1 MAVLKTDMKWRKP
14 STVATSFAT
23 SSVGGAKTG
32 TNLVSA
38 ADDEIFFS
46 TNAEAAGGSS
56 VTQYG
61 KVFLANTHAT
71 DAASG
76 LGAWIANALDTPSAA
91 ASMKFVSSDA
101 ADSSSY
107 KIRIKGYNSGGTVV
121 TEDRTL
127 NGTSEVTSSTSFSV
141 TSSRNVTCEFID
153 DAGARANA
161 VGTITITHG
170 STVIGVIP
178 AGGSMAMTGLSIGRT
193 SDVDDTQTIADAS
206 TAPSGVSFSVA
217 NAAGEKILVD
227 AGSGDLAA
235 GEAQGYWLKLVLTP
249 AQPAV
254 SPFQVALQAAG
265 A

>member
-1 MAVLKTDMKWRKP
+1 MAVAKTDMKWRKP
-14 STVATSFAT
+14 TTVATSFAT
-23 SSVGGAKTG
+23 SSVGGAKTS

-46 TNAEAAGGSS
+46 TNANAAGGAS

-71 DAASG
+71 DAASV
-76 LGAWIANALDTPSAA
+76 LGAWIANALDTPSATDVMTF
-91 ASMKFVSSDA
+91 ASSSTS
-101 ADSSSY
+101 DSSSY
-107 KIRIKGYNSGGTVV
+107 KVRIKGYNSGGTVV
-121 TEDRTL
+121 SEDRTL

-141 TSSRNVTCEFID
+141 TSSRNVTCEFLD
-153 DAGARANA
+153 DTGARANA
-161 VGTITITHG
+161 VGDITIKHG
-170 STVIGVIP
+170 STIIGVIP
-178 AGGSMAMTGLSIGRT
+178 AGGSMAMTGLSIGLT
-193 SDVDDTQTIADAS
+193 SSVDDSQTIADAS

-217 NAAGEKILVD
+217 NAVGEKILVD

-235 GEAQGYWLKLVLTP
+235 GEAQGFWVKLVLTP